1 MFNMFLRESWCG
13 RTCRIAVWQ
22 TCACYSFR
30 PGRIQKSRHGKRW
43 QPDCYNTQL
52 LTAFRRMGIIVSIYM
67 ILSFTITVEKER
79 NHQTN
84 GRVNWSRESQTIT
97 NIGKRTCSK
106 WCVGVL
112 CVERCRMGMVGSR
125 KKFLVWRFCFVWSLG
140 WNFLLRTRR
149 SSRHQDLGLCK
160 YTLYKERHQFRF

>member
-1 MFNMFLRESWCG
+1 
-13 RTCRIAVWQ
+13 
-22 TCACYSFR
+22 
-30 PGRIQKSRHGKRW
+30 
-43 QPDCYNTQL
+43 
-52 LTAFRRMGIIVSIYM
+52 MGIIVSIYM

-140 WNFLLRTRR
+140 WNFENEEELKAPGPRIVQIHSLQGTPPVPFLNNYFRAYKTCCF
-149 SSRHQDLGLCK
+149 SLAWF
-160 YTLYKERHQFRF
+160 LYLI